1 MPAAELIAIGTELLL
16 GEIQDTNTQYL
27 ARTLRDLGVDIY
39 RATIVG
45 DNSER
50 IAQAIQEAMR
60 RCQIIITTGG
70 LGPTVDDPTR
80 GAVAQALGVDI
91 EFSPALWEQIVA
103 RFQRYGRPPSEN
115 NRRQAWIPKGAIPV
129 ENPVGTAPAFICE
142 TANACVISLPG
153 VPREME
159 YLTQN
164 AVIPYLQKR
173 FHLTGTIKAR
183 VLHVAGVGES
193 QVDEWIGD
201 LETYANPTVGLLA
214 HPGQVDVRITAKA
227 DSLAAADRLIETME
241 AQVRQRLKE
250 GLYGTDQE
258 TLEGVVLQALHE
270 RGWRAAMVEC
280 GLNGALKSQMARVSF
295 PEEATLILANPCQPE
310 ALLQQVLEFQHVTG
324 AQAALGLSLEHPDLK
339 HLLNL
344 VIVTPFGATTTQHT
358 YGGEASLSDLWA
370 VNTGLEMFR
379 RAVISD
385 QAGKAPKDL
394 PL

>member
-16 GEIQDTNTQYL
+16 GEIQDTNTHYL

-45 DNSER
+45 DNAER
-50 IAQAIQEAMR
+50 IAQVIKEAMQ

-80 GAVAQALGVDI
+80 AAVAQALGVDV
-91 EFSPALWEQIVA
+91 EFSPELWEQIVT

-115 NRRQAWIPKGAIPV
+115 NRRQAWIPAGAIPV

-142 TANACVISLPG
+142 TINACVISLPG

-164 AVIPYLQKR
+164 AVIPYLRER
-173 FHLTGTIKAR
+173 FQLTGTIKAR

-193 QVDEWIGD
+193 LVDEWIGD

-227 DSLAAADRLIETME
+227 DSLETADRLIEAME
-241 AQVRQRLKE
+241 LQVRQRIKE
-250 GLYGTDQE
+250 GLFGTDQE
-258 TLEGVVLQALHE
+258 TLEGTLLQAL
-270 RGWRAAMVEC
+270 RDRDWRAAMVEC
-280 GLNGALKSQMARVSF
+280 GLNGLLKSQLARVHF
-295 PEEATLILANPCQPE
+295 PAEAVQVIQDPCQPE
-310 ALLQQVLEFQHVTG
+310 ALLQQVLEFQRATG
-324 AQAALGLSLEHPDLK
+324 AQAALGLSLEHPDHK

-344 VIVTPFGATTTQHT
+344 VIVTPSGTATTSHT
-358 YGGEASLSDLWA
+358 YGGENSLSGPWA

-379 RAVISD
+379 RSIV
-385 QAGKAPKDL
+385 QA
-394 PL
+394 PLTEPSVRTP